1 MGRTAITPSVV
12 RPSMILASSPTARTL
27 RFVAGVHHHDGGF
40 VDDDA
45 FMTDVDQR
53 IAGTQIN
60 AQIVRYK
67 AHGITSNLLSV

>member
-1 MGRTAITPSVV
+1 
-12 RPSMILASSPTARTL
+12 
-27 RFVAGVHHHDGGF
+27 
-40 VDDDA
+40 
-45 FMTDVDQR
+45 MTDVDQR